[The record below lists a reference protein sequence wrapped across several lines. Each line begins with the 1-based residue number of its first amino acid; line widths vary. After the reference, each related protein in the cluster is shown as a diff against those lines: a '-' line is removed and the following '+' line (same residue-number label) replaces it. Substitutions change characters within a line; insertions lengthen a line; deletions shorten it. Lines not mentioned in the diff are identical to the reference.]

1 MAIIPKGGGGKPEEE
16 KTVTA
21 GTSVIEVLPSSG
33 KTMKK
38 VTVNPTPSQSK
49 TVTPSTSQQ
58 TVSPDSG
65 KLLSKVIVKA
75 MEDVTPEVTA
85 QTPIIA
91 EMAEEFGV
99 EITTPSG
106 SNKQILQGNNS
117 NLQSIR
123 TNAKKSGLY
132 VWKYKEGKVKD
143 ELPSGYTRIGH
154 IVSNGNQW
162 IDTGV
167 IPNSSNFSIKSLIRS
182 NAETSAENWFVTIGH
197 DKTSGAATF
206 LQFGT
211 NASLFAVHLTGVSVG
226 GNTAANNIDVEIDF
240 SVSGNTASLSGDATY
255 TVTNASFG
263 SGNYRSKSICI
274 CDGRWRTYGVQIT
287 VGGTLVRNLVPA
299 KNASGVVGLYDT
311 VGNTFY
317 TSSGTGQFAE
327 GNDPFWTLVGYVVD
341 DNKSSYP
348 DGGTQD
354 GYWYEKVVEGIPL
367 SQLGFTKFAIDTVK
381 YTSRTPCKNY
391 PINHS
396 LGEKPKIA
404 ILLPDITG
412 YASGVSN
419 NDVIGFAAL
428 KGYDGNIME
437 SDCYIAY
444 CYSSSVRGVTTT
456 AIFTESTAQ
465 ISESSTY
472 YFGKNITYTLL
483 TMA

>member
-1 MAIIPKGGGGKPEEE
+1 MFGRPVGGGGE
-16 KTVTA
+16 
-21 GTSVIEVLPSSG
+21 
-33 KTMKK
+33 
-38 VTVNPTPSQSK
+38 N
-49 TVTPSTSQQ
+49 
-58 TVSPDSG
+58 
-65 KLLSKVIVKA
+65 
-75 MEDVTPEVTA
+75 VTPEVTA

-197 DKTSGAATF
+197 DKTSGAAAF

-211 NASLFAVHLTGVSVG
+211 NASLFAVHLTSVSVG
-226 GNTAANNIDVEIDF
+226 GNTAANNNDVEIDF

-274 CDGRWRTYGVQIT
+274 CDGSWRTYGVQIT

-327 GNDPFWTLVGYVVD
+327 GSEPFWTFAGYAVN
-341 DNKSSYP
+341 DNESAYP

-354 GYWYEKVVEGIPL
+354 GYWYEKEIDL
-367 SQLGFTKFAIDTVK
+367 SALGWTKCATDYI
-381 YTSRTPCKNY
+381 TPSSNISLSSNSN
-391 PINHS
+391 PISHS
-396 LGEKPKIA
+396 LGVPPKYVYIKA
-404 ILLPDITG
+404 LGDFTNNTSIMFLLEYVGCFSPDGSFSG
-412 YASGVSN
+412 YNAKYRTYSG
-419 NDVIGFAAL
+419 D
-428 KGYDGNIME
+428 
-437 SDCYIAY
+437 
-444 CYSSSVRGVTTT
+444 SSSYYSLKVTETSIYISGTT
-456 AIFTESTAQ
+456 LKSGIKYQ
-465 ISESSTY
+465 ITTV
-472 YFGKNITYTLL
+472 G
-483 TMA
+483 